1 MKRFAI
7 VLAAAL
13 LPSFAADLKPVDENS
28 YRSVVAAAKGKVV
41 LVNFWATY
49 CAPCRKE
56 MPQLVALAG
65 RLKANG
71 FTLITVSAD
80 EAEQAA
86 DAAAFL
92 DRTHVPA
99 PAYLRKTRN
108 EDRFPTTIDPAW
120 KGALPASFLYD
131 RQGHKVRSFFGELKM
146 AEVEAAIKKLL

>member
-1 MKRFAI
+1 MGRLAL
-7 VLAAAL
+7 VLAAVL

-28 YRSVVAAAKGKVV
+28 YRAVVASAKGKVV

-71 FTLITVSAD
+71 FTLITISAD

-86 DAAAFL
+86 DAAAFI

-99 PAYLRKTRN
+99 PAYLRKAHN
-108 EDRFPTTIDPAW
+108 EDRFPAAIDPAW

-131 RQGHKVRSFFGELKM
+131 RQGRKVRAFFGELKL
-146 AEVEAAIKKLL
+146 AELEAAIRKLL